1 MNTALNNV
9 YRFPGRAPEERPVT
23 PDKSEGNVASL
34 DDGYFRTATSIGKLK
49 PKLKMSGQEHQ
60 VFDAV
65 IMCTFGWNKSED
77 KVTNTYI
84 ADMTDLDDSDVN
96 KALNKLANRRIINLR
111 KSGLFKIISVNKKLD
126 EWVLNRQK
134 TEKVKPPKSSGETT
148 QEVGCFNLSSL
159 VESPNTKDSLT
170 KDNKDLN
177 TPISPKPEKQ
187 VKPEPFDAMGHP
199 LPDWLSRDTWV
210 GWVTYRKDLKKPIKT
225 KQTLNGLISKLTKFY
240 EAGHSPESVIEESI
254 SNGWTG
260 LFMPKSPPTRQR
272 IVQPKRVQQFIPE
285 DF

>member
-1 MNTALNNV
+1 MEVVRHVDFANRQLS
-9 YRFPGRAPEERPVT
+9 
-23 PDKSEGNVASL
+23 PDKPEGNVASL
-34 DDGYFRTATSIGKLK
+34 DDGYYRTATSIGRLK
-49 PKLKMSGQEHQ
+49 SKLKMSGQEHQ

-84 ADMTDLDDSDVN
+84 ADMTDLDDSDVS

-126 EWVLNRQK
+126 EWVLSRQK
-134 TEKVKPPKSSGETT
+134 TEKVKSPKRLGETT
-148 QEVGCFNLSSL
+148 QEVGRFDLSSL
-159 VESPNTKDSLT
+159 VKSPNTKDSLT

-177 TPISPKPEKQ
+177 TPISPEPEKP
-187 VKPEPFDAMGHP
+187 VKREPFNAMAHP

-210 GWVTYRKDLKKPIKT
+210 SWVTYRKDMRKAIKT
-225 KQTLNGLISKLTKFY
+225 EQTLKGQITKLTKFY
-240 EAGHSPESVIEESI
+240 EAGHSPESVIDESI

-260 LFMPKSPPTRQR
+260 LFMPKSPPARKG
-272 IVQPKRVQQFIPE
+272 IVQPKQSQQFIPE